1 MASIKRLAVISTA
14 TSVRKKELLTLRQDH
29 GQPIRSFAAR
39 VKGKAQVC
47 AFSKQCTADGCDQ
60 IVDYTEDIVKYVVI
74 SGIVDEDIKKDV
86 LGHADLDTRSLNDTI
101 SLIENKEMAVRA
113 MTTGISADMT
123 TAVNQTKSK
132 SSRDVQTKLSLKKKC
147 QNCDKLMPKF
157 ILRKGKLKEFNICID
172 CWKDQHG
179 KKNNTTGALFDI
191 IGGISTDQPTK
202 KPTTNAKLPNKSVL
216 LDHYIFD
223 GTYGWMV
230 KESRKQPYFNLK
242 IFTRKSDHDHI
253 NLPCPN
259 VRSTK
264 VSAVTDT
271 GAQSSLMGLKTFR
284 KCGFSVSDLVPV
296 KKKMYA
302 ANNEGI
308 NILGA
313 VFARLS
319 GNDENGSRLE
329 TAEMIYVSDTTNLL
343 VAFVIYMDLS
353 LGFVCT

>member
-1 MASIKRLAVISTA
+1 M
-14 TSVRKKELLTLRQDH
+14 RQDH
-29 GQPIRSFAAR
+29 GQPISSFAAR

-113 MTTGISADMT
+113 MTTSISADMT

-179 KKNNTTGALFDI
+179 KKNNTTGALFDV
-191 IGGISTDQPTK
+191 IGGTSIDQPTK
-202 KPTTNAKLPNKSVL
+202 KPTTNTKLPNKSVS

-223 GTYGWMV
+223 GTY
-230 KESRKQPYFNLK
+230 S
-242 IFTRKSDHDHI
+242 
-253 NLPCPN
+253 
-259 VRSTK
+259 
-264 VSAVTDT
+264 
-271 GAQSSLMGLKTFR
+271 
-284 KCGFSVSDLVPV
+284 
-296 KKKMYA
+296 
-302 ANNEGI
+302 
-308 NILGA
+308 
-313 VFARLS
+313 
-319 GNDENGSRLE
+319 
-329 TAEMIYVSDTTNLL
+329 
-343 VAFVIYMDLS
+343 
-353 LGFVCT
+353 